1 MRPRRLRLAAA
12 LFGPVILATGPATAP
27 AQPAAGPPAS
37 GPVVPAR
44 PSFADPS
51 LSPDGREIAFV
62 SGGDIWTVPVDGGDA
77 RLLVAHP
84 ATESRPLYSPDGQR
98 LAFVSTRT
106 GNGDVYVLE
115 LRTGVLTRVTYDD
128 APEMLDAWSADG
140 RWLYVSSSAGDIA
153 GMSDVYRVRAPLPGS
168 GHAAGT
174 PMAVAGDRYASEYWG
189 APSPDGT
196 LLAITARGIVSA
208 QWWRH
213 GHSHLDESEIW
224 LVRPDA
230 RGADGASAPTYTPVT
245 TGGAKSAWPMWAPDG
260 HTLYFMS
267 DRSGA
272 ENLWAQPLVDGRPTG
287 DARQVTTLRGGRLL
301 WPSIAHDGRSAVF
314 ERDFAIWRADL
325 TTGQAAQVPIAL
337 RGAPAGVGAEHLTL
351 TAGFQELAV
360 APDGRKLAVTARGEV
375 FAGIARDV
383 TTAGG
388 AGAAAAAAGPTA
400 GGDALRVTN
409 TPGPEEGLAWSPDS
423 RRVAYASE
431 RDGRWRLVLYDFVR
445 RRETVLT
452 SGGEGASGRGDVGP
466 RWSPD
471 GRTIAFVRD
480 GRELRVVDVDSAG
493 AGARERLLA
502 TALFARPPFDRPR
515 SVAWSHDGRWIA
527 YLAPDGPRGFE
538 NVRVVPAAGGPS
550 RALSFVANASG
561 DDLSW
566 SPDGTALYFV
576 TGQRTESG
584 QAVRIDLV
592 PRPARFREDQFRDLF
607 APPGTPP
614 SSPGTPARDSTSRG
628 APGTARVDSALAART
643 PTAADSAARRAAPA
657 ATPVA
662 KPVRIEFEGIRQRL
676 TVLPTGVDVRS
687 LDVSPDGRQLLLV
700 AEAAG
705 QPNLWTWSL
714 DELAREA
721 PVARQL
727 TSTAAAKAD
736 AQWSP
741 DGREVYYR
749 EGGRVFTVSVDTRA
763 TRPIPVSAELDVD
776 FDQEKTVVFRQ
787 AWTTLRDH
795 FYDPEFHG
803 ADWNAARE
811 RAAPQVAGAR
821 TTDEL
826 RRVLN
831 LMIGEL
837 NASHSGAG
845 GAPPQPTPVTGRLGV
860 RFDRAAAERDGALR
874 VREVFALGPA
884 AIAGVRPGDVVVAVE
899 GRALA
904 PSDELDERL
913 AYTVG
918 RRVALTVA
926 APNGARREVVVR
938 PVGLGAEKRL
948 LYRAWVESRR
958 AYVDSISGHRLGY
971 VHLPDMSAESLT
983 QLYAD
988 LDAENQAR
996 EGVVVDVR
1004 NNNGGFINAYA
1015 LDVFARRPYLT
1026 MQRRDMPAVSARAAL
1041 GQRTLERP
1049 TVLVTNQHSLSDAED
1064 FTEGYRALGLGRVVG
1079 EPTAGWIIYTS
1090 GTTLV
1095 DGTTLRIPSTRIRG
1109 ADGSDMERHPRAV
1122 DVPVTRPVGE
1132 SYTGRDVQ
1140 LDAAVRTLLGSG
1152 RASP

>member
-1 MRPRRLRLAAA
+1 MRSRPLLAAA
-12 LFGPVILATGPATAP
+12 LFGPALLAAARPTAAP
-27 AQPAAGPPAS
+27 AQPAVAPAAGPVAQ
-37 GPVVPAR
+37 AR

-128 APEMLDAWSADG
+128 APETLDAWSADG
-140 RWLYVSSSAGDIA
+140 RWLYVSSSAGDIS

-174 PMAVAGDRYASEYWG
+174 PMPVAGDRYASEYWG
-189 APSPDGT
+189 APSPDGA

-230 RGADGASAPTYTPVT
+230 AGGPAYTPVT
-245 TGGAKSAWPMWAPDG
+245 AGGAKSAWPMWAADG
-260 HTLYFMS
+260 RTLYFMS

-272 ENLWAQPLVDGRPTG
+272 ENLWAQPLADGRPAG
-287 DARQVTTLRGGRLL
+287 EARQVTTLRDGRLL
-301 WPSIAHDGRSAVF
+301 WPSIARDGRSAVF
-314 ERDFAIWRADL
+314 ERDFGIWRADL
-325 TTGQAAQVPIAL
+325 TTGRAVQVPIAL
-337 RGAPAGVGAEHLTL
+337 RGAPAGVGTEHLTL
-351 TAGFQELAV
+351 TTGFHELQV

-383 TTAGG
+383 TPAGG
-388 AGAAAAAAGPTA
+388 AGAAGGAPGPSVAAGASA
-400 GGDALRVTN
+400 GGDAIRVTN
-409 TPGPEEGLAWSPDS
+409 TPGAEEGLAWSPDS

-452 SGGEGASGRGDVGP
+452 AGGTSASGRGDVGP

-471 GRTIAFVRD
+471 GRAIAFVRD

-502 TALFARPPFDRPR
+502 TALFTRPPFDSPR
-515 SVAWSHDGRWIA
+515 SVAWSRDGRWLA
-527 YLAPDGPRGFE
+527 YVAPDGPRGFA

-550 RALSFVANASG
+550 RALSFVANAAG
-561 DDLSW
+561 GDLSW

-584 QAVRIDLV
+584 QAARIDLV

-614 SSPGTPARDSTSRG
+614 SPPGTPARDSTARS
-628 APGTARVDSALAART
+628 APGAARVDSALAART
-643 PTAADSAARRAAPA
+643 PSPTDSAARRGTSP

-676 TVLPTGVDVRS
+676 TVLPTGVDVRA

-705 QPNLWTWSL
+705 QQNLWTWSL

-727 TSTAAAKAD
+727 TSTATPKAD
-736 AQWSP
+736 AQWSA

-749 EGGRVFTVSVDTRA
+749 EGGRLFAVGVDTRA
-763 TRPIPVSAELDVD
+763 TRPIPVSAEMDVD
-776 FDQEKTVVFRQ
+776 FDQEKIVVFRE
-787 AWTTLRDH
+787 AWTMLRDH

-803 ADWNAARE
+803 ADWNAARD
-811 RAAPQVAGAR
+811 RTAPQVAGAR
-821 TTDEL
+821 TADEL

-860 RFDRAAAERDGALR
+860 RFDRAAAERDGTLR

-884 AIAGVRPGDVVVAVE
+884 AIAGVHPGDAVVAVE
-899 GRALA
+899 GRPLA
-904 PSDELDERL
+904 PSDNLDERL

-926 APNGARREVVVR
+926 APTGMRREVVVR

-958 AYVDSISGHRLGY
+958 AYVDSVSGHRLGY

-1026 MQRRDMPAVSARAAL
+1026 MQRRDMPAVSARAVL

-1095 DGTTLRIPSTRIRG
+1095 DGTTLRIPYTRIRG
-1109 ADGSDMERHPRAV
+1109 ADGTDMERHPRAV
-1122 DVPVTRPVGE
+1122 DVAVTRPVGE

-1140 LDAAVRTLLGSG
+1140 LDAAVRTLLGSV
-1152 RASP
+1152 RASR